1 MSSSL
6 PPGGESPWTNRVE
19 YWDFSN
25 NPGSRSA
32 STIRREREKVREYF
46 KVYDKALGEY
56 SNKVTAAVEQINM
69 NGTWWHDLKNKVLEY
84 FTAINEYLEGR
95 FPLEALIAKS
105 DIARVST
112 VALNDPLALRE
123 QALFKE
129 KMERV
134 LGSDNEA
141 LTKAE
146 LIEILLAIMQEQYRR
161 N

>member
-19 YWDFSN
+19 HWGSLN
-25 NPGSRSA
+25 NPGFKPA
-32 STIRREREKVREYF
+32 SSLRQERDEVRRFFE
-46 KVYDKALGEY
+46 VYDKALEEY
-56 SNKVTAAVEQINM
+56 RDKVTAAVEKINLY
-69 NGTWWHDLKNKVLEY
+69 GIWGDSLKKKVIEY
-84 FTAINEYLEGR
+84 YAAINEYHDGR
-95 FPLEALIAKS
+95 LSLDGLIAKS

-123 QALFKE
+123 QGLFKK

-134 LGSDNEA
+134 LGSEQEA
-141 LTKAE
+141 LRKTD
-146 LIEILLAIMQEQYRR
+146 LIEILVAIKQGQYHR